1 MRYAPPPS
9 SNAAW
14 GGVLLVYF
22 STHGHTATVARRI
35 AEGLRAE
42 GLVVDLCDVAHA
54 GDVDPVRHDVVVV
67 GASLHREP
75 DRHEIVAWVTA
86 HRLALADRPSAL
98 FSVALCDNGDGAES
112 QVALQHGIR
121 DFMAQTGWTPNRAVA
136 FTGALEDQHDVRGRD
151 PVERFADELALLAA
165 VPAAA

>member
-1 MRYAPPPS
+1 MRYALPPS

-22 STHGHTATVARRI
+22 STHGHTATVAMRI

-42 GLVVDLCDVAHA
+42 GLVVDLRDVADA

-75 DRHEIVAWVTA
+75 DRDEIVGWVMT
-86 HRLALADRPSAL
+86 HRLALADRPTAL
-98 FSVALCDNGDGAES
+98 FSVALSDSGRGDES
-112 QVALQHGIR
+112 QAALQRSLR
-121 DFMAQTGWTPNRAVA
+121 DFMAQTGWSPDRSVA
-136 FTGALEDQHDVRGRD
+136 FSGALEHQHDDRGRD